1 MVPGMHRSHCAH
13 ISNKVS
19 ANIQIYSDLQACNLY
34 LTTLIP
40 SLLNQTSI
48 YMFAFTNLESF
59 FSGLLKQAVSLNSEM
74 TQISRKSTLCK
85 KAAAMF
91 FNLD

>member
-1 MVPGMHRSHCAH
+1 
-13 ISNKVS
+13 
-19 ANIQIYSDLQACNLY
+19 
-34 LTTLIP
+34 
-40 SLLNQTSI
+40 
-48 YMFAFTNLESF
+48 MFAFMNLESF
-59 FSGLLKQAVSLNSEM
+59 FSGLIKQAVSLNSEM